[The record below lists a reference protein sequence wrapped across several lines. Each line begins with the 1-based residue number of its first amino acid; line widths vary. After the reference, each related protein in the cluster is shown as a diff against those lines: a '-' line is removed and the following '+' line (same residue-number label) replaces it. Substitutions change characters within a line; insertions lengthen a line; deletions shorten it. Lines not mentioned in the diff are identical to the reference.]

1 MGQLGCILK
10 NNVIMCQTN
19 WLELI
24 DGLMDLANN
33 NL

>member
-10 NNVIMCQTN
+10 NNVIMSQTN

-24 DGLMDLANN
+24 DELMDLANN